1 MYRQRSYTLQQ
12 LIAALI
18 ASAVLTILLRWAGL
32 NAMTVALFIV
42 LTVFFFYA
50 AAILRAMLLA
60 RRPRMRPFGGGN
72 GGGRGDW
79 SGEREPRNPYPP
91 HWPPRAEAIN
101 PEENEQPSSSRPV
114 TYDYPQPSQPLRP
127 EDNIA

>member
-1 MYRQRSYTLQQ
+1 MYRQRSFALQQ

-18 ASAVLTILLRWAGL
+18 ASAALTILLRWAGL
-32 NAMTVALFIV
+32 NAMTVALFIL

-50 AAILRAMLLA
+50 AAILRAMLLS

-91 HWPPRAEAIN
+91 HWPPRAETIT
-101 PEENEQPSSSRPV
+101 PEEGEQPRSARPAG
-114 TYDYPQPSQPLRP
+114 YEYPHPSQSFRP
-127 EDNIA
+127 ENNIT

>member
-1 MYRQRSYTLQQ
+1 MYRQRSFALQP

-18 ASAVLTILLRWAGL
+18 ASAALTILLRWAGL

-50 AAILRAMLLA
+50 AAIFRAFLLA

-72 GGGRGDW
+72 GGGDW
-79 SGEREPRNPYPP
+79 SGEREPRRPHPPY
-91 HWPPRAEAIN
+91 WPPRAETIT
-101 PEENEQPSSSRPV
+101 PEENEQPKPSRPV
-114 TYDYPQPSQPLRP
+114 GYDYPDPSQPFRT
-127 EDNIA
+127 ENNIT